1 MAKVPTQ
8 KSKTGEGSDDPVTGG
23 TIHWYWMDLNMDN
36 GDKLSLWCVEIAKI
50 TRAWATVLHAD
61 GTNKVVDVTPFTQFK
76 AKKWYSQASGQNYPI
91 EFTVEIKDLDAKLYV
106 APYPVEQEIVS
117 EHISKYEAASQVKG
131 TYLGKPATGFCYVE
145 LVGGFK

>member
-1 MAKVPTQ
+1 MHGLTVSGK
-8 KSKTGEGSDDPVTGG
+8 KSPPKRAKTGEGSDDPVTGG

-76 AKKWYSQASGQNYPI
+76 AKKMVQSG
-91 EFTVEIKDLDAKLYV
+91 FRT
-106 APYPVEQEIVS
+106 
-117 EHISKYEAASQVKG
+117 
-131 TYLGKPATGFCYVE
+131 E
-145 LVGGFK
+145 LSN